1 MKSRFMIKK
10 VYVQIATPKQA
21 GFVRGA
27 ENVTLAIVS
36 KQRGN
41 IDSNNFIMLLSNRHR
56 KKRITAVFEL
66 WKIRVEL

>member
-1 MKSRFMIKK
+1 MKLRFMIKK
-10 VYVQIATPKQA
+10 AYVQIATPKQA

-41 IDSNNFIMLLSNRHR
+41 IDSNNFIILLSSRER
-56 KKRITAVFEL
+56 KEL
-66 WKIRVEL
+66 RSYLIMENKS